1 LQKEKRKKRRGNY
14 KKRQGGITRKPGGE
28 ITKNLEGIT
37 RNQNRNQIRQKNHPG
52 FYCITAP
59 S

>member
-1 LQKEKRKKRRGNY
+1 LQKKKEEEEA
-14 KKRQGGITRKPGGE
+14 ITRNPRETLRENQWGE

-37 RNQNRNQIRQKNHPG
+37 RNQNRNKIRQKNHPV